1 MGSSTK
7 TLSHSVGRQTE
18 SVGLSVGTQCMLHV
32 TGRHFLVRVVD
43 VDGEL
48 VRLTF
53 PGKDYPV
60 EGMRGEIQLHDEEG
74 FFYYPVVVV
83 EGPMLKGSGI
93 RVRTM
98 GGLKRSR
105 HREACR
111 VPTDLTVQV
120 KDEAHVRLYNALLLN
135 ISAGGAFIQTDAPFD
150 YSTTVEITIS
160 LPGEPT
166 HGIRCRIVDV
176 LPACETA
183 RSTDKRFC
191 VRFLDIDPDAEKSI
205 TRYVWERLHQIY
217 PAE

>member
-1 MGSSTK
+1 MESSVK
-7 TLSHSVGRQTE
+7 TLSRGVGRQTE

-43 VDGEL
+43 VDNDL

-53 PGKDYPV
+53 PGKDYPI

-93 RVRTM
+93 RVRKM

-111 VPTDLTVQV
+111 VSTDLTVQV
-120 KDEAHVRLYNALLLN
+120 KDEAHVRLYNGLLLN
-135 ISAGGAFIQTDAPFD
+135 VSAGGAFIQTDAPFD

-166 HGIRCRIVDV
+166 HGIRSRIVDV

-205 TRYVWERLHQIY
+205 TRYVWERLHQMY
-217 PAE
+217 PTQ

>member
-43 VDGEL
+43 VDNDL

-53 PGKDYPV
+53 PGKDYPI

-93 RVRTM
+93 RVRKM

-135 ISAGGAFIQTDAPFD
+135 VSAGGAFIQTDAPFD
-150 YSTTVEITIS
+150 YSTTAEITIS

-205 TRYVWERLHQIY
+205 TRYVWERLHQMY
-217 PAE
+217 PTE